1 MSSDHVE
8 NIEPDAPLE
17 GGYYDSEEA
26 PAERPQ
32 RAGPIRVLDEYV
44 IADIVEHL
52 QRGVYF
58 HVAAEAAGVEVE
70 LARQWLA
77 QGKGAKA
84 SGLPAVFAGKVIRA
98 KARARAEAESRVW
111 IAKPQTWLRQ
121 GPGRDRGKANRPGWT
136 NAVKVSG
143 EIQHTGE
150 IRHRPVTLD
159 LSQYSEAELLQLE
172 ALTSRALPAAPDP
185 DVIDVLPTDGE

>member
-1 MSSDHVE
+1 MTYHAEDA
-8 NIEPDAPLE
+8 EPDAPLD
-17 GGYYDSEEA
+17 GGYYDSDEV
-26 PAERPQ
+26 PSERP
-32 RAGPIRVLDEYV
+32 RRSGVVFELDEYV
-44 IADIVEHL
+44 AADIVEHL
-52 QRGVYF
+52 SRGAYF
-58 HVAAEAAGVEVE
+58 HIAVEAAGVD
-70 LARQWLA
+70 LDHAKKWLA
-77 QGKGAKA
+77 MGRLANA
-84 SGLPAVFAGKVIRA
+84 IEPYRSFAARVMRA

-150 IRHRPVTLD
+150 IRHRPATLD